1 MSGRRLLP
9 FLALVLAL
17 YSASTITHVA
27 GQNGT
32 STSFSFD
39 VNTDNAMDTF
49 TFVGDAESLDAISP
63 IILLCSN
70 ALPTT
75 HGSTGRALYKHP
87 VQFFQEP
94 DSSQLVPRLASF
106 STSFSFTILMP
117 YTTYVGDGLAF
128 VIVSSNA
135 TDPTVASGGWMGLAN
150 STDNGNASNHL
161 FAVEFDTFYNPEF
174 GDPSDSHI
182 GVDVNGVR
190 SIQTYNLCSDSG
202 SSSTNCSYFR
212 ESDSNLHGWIDYTA
226 ETGSLEVYFSNETS
240 KPQSP
245 QLVVNNF
252 NLSEFLVPDG
262 YMYVGFS
269 ASNPGL
275 SNSNSSISYADFEL
289 YSWTFNSSFNSLKSV
304 MSPAS
309 APFVQKLGGRGKG
322 LVSLIIAICV
332 GAVVGILVLIV
343 VVFIC
348 CKICARRRGHGL
360 VAVDSRGRPLNYKNI
375 QFEQFLHGPRKFS
388 HRELSIATNAFSPQE
403 LLGRGEFG
411 CVYKGMLRDT
421 KALVAVK
428 KISKDSQQGGNE
440 FLAEL
445 SIISRIQHRNLVK
458 LQGWCSERGELM
470 LVYDYM
476 PNKSLDKLL
485 FQNCS
490 ELAIADHHQNSTAM
504 KLDWGMRH
512 NILLEVASALAY
524 LHEDWSEH
532 RVVHR
537 DVKASNVML
546 DKDFNAC
553 LGDFGLARLIE
564 HSKEDAD
571 TTLVAGTVGYLA
583 PELARIGKATTMSDV
598 FSYGALALEVACGRR
613 PFDRKFPEEQI
624 VLLDWVWN
632 CYENGELLKV
642 LDSRL
647 GHNFNEEQM
656 TKVLLLG
663 LLCSHPDPNA
673 RPPMGYVRQ
682 VLVGNASLPPLPLAK
697 PTYISQELIA
707 FQDLLDSSTPSMIID
722 SRSLTPYPSFIESHN
737 HDSTLLCSTSSNIS
751 VQSL

>member
-17 YSASTITHVA
+17 YSASTSTHVA

-39 VNTDNAMDTF
+39 VDTDNAMDTF
-49 TFVGDAESLDAISP
+49 TFVGDAESLGGISP
-63 IILLCSN
+63 VILLCSN
-70 ALPTT
+70 GPPTT

-106 STSFSFTILMP
+106 STSFSFAILMP
-117 YTTYVGDGLAF
+117 DTSYVGDGLAF

-190 SIQTYNLCSDSG
+190 SIQTFNLCSDSG
-202 SSSTNCSYFR
+202 SSSTNCSLSR
-212 ESDSNLHGWIDYTA
+212 RSDSTLHGWIDYTA

-240 KPQSP
+240 KPESP

-269 ASNPGL
+269 ASVPGV
-275 SNSNSSISYADFEL
+275 SNSNSSIFYADFDL

-322 LVSLIIAICV
+322 LIIEICV

-343 VVFIC
+343 VAFIC
-348 CKICARRRGHGL
+348 CKMCARRRGHGL
-360 VAVDSRGRPLNYKNI
+360 VAVDSRGRPLNYNNI

-388 HRELSIATNAFSPQE
+388 YRELSIATNAFSPKE
-403 LLGRGEFG
+403 LLGRGGFG
-411 CVYKGMLRDT
+411 CVYKGTLRDT
-421 KALVAVK
+421 NALVAVK
-428 KISKDSQQGGNE
+428 KISKDSEQGGNE

-445 SIISRIQHRNLVK
+445 SIISRIQHRNLVN

-490 ELAIADHHQNSTAM
+490 ELAVVDHHQNSTAM

-512 NILLEVASALAY
+512 NILLGVASALAY

-571 TTLVAGTVGYLA
+571 TTIVAGTVGYLA
-583 PELARIGKATTMSDV
+583 PELARTGKPTTMSDV

-613 PFDRKFPEEQI
+613 PFDRKFPEEQFF
-624 VLLDWVWN
+624 LLDWVWN
-632 CYENGELLKV
+632 CYEHGELLEV
-642 LDSRL
+642 VDSKL
-647 GHNFNEEQM
+647 GENFNAEQM

-682 VLVGNASLPPLPLAK
+682 VLVGNASLPP
-697 PTYISQELIA
+697 
-707 FQDLLDSSTPSMIID
+707 PSPCKTNLHFTRVDCIPGF
-722 SRSLTPYPSFIESHN
+722 T
-737 HDSTLLCSTSSNIS
+737 
-751 VQSL
+751 

>member
-1 MSGRRLLP
+1 
-9 FLALVLAL
+9 
-17 YSASTITHVA
+17 
-27 GQNGT
+27 
-32 STSFSFD
+32 
-39 VNTDNAMDTF
+39 
-49 TFVGDAESLDAISP
+49 
-63 IILLCSN
+63 
-70 ALPTT
+70 
-75 HGSTGRALYKHP
+75 
-87 VQFFQEP
+87 
-94 DSSQLVPRLASF
+94 
-106 STSFSFTILMP
+106 
-117 YTTYVGDGLAF
+117 
-128 VIVSSNA
+128 
-135 TDPTVASGGWMGLAN
+135 
-150 STDNGNASNHL
+150 
-161 FAVEFDTFYNPEF
+161 
-174 GDPSDSHI
+174 
-182 GVDVNGVR
+182 
-190 SIQTYNLCSDSG
+190 
-202 SSSTNCSYFR
+202 
-212 ESDSNLHGWIDYTA
+212 
-226 ETGSLEVYFSNETS
+226 
-240 KPQSP
+240 
-245 QLVVNNF
+245 
-252 NLSEFLVPDG
+252 
-262 YMYVGFS
+262 MYVGFS
-269 ASNPGL
+269 ASVPGV
-275 SNSNSSISYADFEL
+275 SNSNSGIIYANFEI
-289 YSWTFNSSFNSLKSV
+289 YSWTFNSSLNSLNSV
-304 MSPAS
+304 TLPAS
-309 APFVQKLGGRGKG
+309 APFAQKLGGRGKG
-322 LVSLIIAICV
+322 LVSLKIEICV
-332 GAVVGILVLIV
+332 GAVLGILVLIV

-348 CKICARRRGHGL
+348 CKMCARRRGHGL
-360 VAVDSRGRPLNYKNI
+360 VAVDSRGRPLNYNNI

-388 HRELSIATNAFSPQE
+388 YKELSIATNAFSPEE
-403 LLGRGEFG
+403 LLGRGGFG

-440 FLAEL
+440 FFAEL

-476 PNKSLDKLL
+476 PNTSLDKLL

-490 ELAIADHHQNSTAM
+490 QLEVADHHQTSTAM

-512 NILLEVASALAY
+512 NILLGIASALAY

-564 HSKEDAD
+564 QSKEVAD

-642 LDSRL
+642 VDSRL
-647 GHNFNEEQM
+647 GNNFNEEQM

-682 VLVGNASLPPLPLAK
+682 VLVGNASLPSLPLAK

-707 FQDLLDSSTPSMIID
+707 FQDLLDSSTPSMTRD
-722 SRSLTPYPSFIESHN
+722 SRSLTPDPSFKESHN
-737 HDSTLLCSTSSNIS
+737 HDGTILCCTSSNKFS
-751 VQSL
+751 VQCL

>member
-1 MSGRRLLP
+1 MSGHRLVP
-9 FLALVLAL
+9 VLALVLAL
-17 YSASTITHVA
+17 YSASTSTHVS

-32 STSFSFD
+32 STSFSFYVD
-39 VNTDNAMDTF
+39 AGNAMDTF
-49 TFVGDAESLDAISP
+49 TFVGDAEVYAAESSPYIS
-63 IILLCSN
+63 LCS
-70 ALPTT
+70 LPRTS

-87 VQFFQEP
+87 VQFFQDP
-94 DSSQLVPRLASF
+94 NSSQLLPRLASF
-106 STSFSFTILMP
+106 STSFSFRIIMP
-117 YTTYVGDGLAF
+117 DTTFVGDGLAF
-128 VIVSSNA
+128 IIVSSNA
-135 TDPTVASGGWMGLAN
+135 TDPTVASGGWMGLVN
-150 STDNGNASNHL
+150 SRDNGNASNHL
-161 FAVEFDTFYNPEF
+161 FAVEFDTFYNPEL

-190 SIQTYNLCSDSG
+190 SIQTYNLCSDSS
-202 SSSTNCSYFR
+202 SSSTKCSYFTQTYSYR
-212 ESDSNLHGWIDYTA
+212 HGWIDYTA
-226 ETGSLEVYFSNETS
+226 ESSSLEVYFSNETS

-245 QLVVNNF
+245 QLAVNNF
-252 NLSEFLVPDG
+252 SLSEFLVPDG

-269 ASNPGL
+269 ASVPGV
-275 SNSNSSISYADFEL
+275 SNSILDYAHFEL
-289 YSWTFNSSFNSLKSV
+289 DSWTFNSSFNSLKSV

-309 APFVQKLGGRGKG
+309 GPFVQKLGGRGKG
-322 LVSLIIAICV
+322 LIIETCV

-343 VVFIC
+343 VAFIY
-348 CKICARRRGHGL
+348 CKMRARRRGHGL
-360 VAVDSRGRPLNYKNI
+360 VAVDSRGRPLNYNNI

-388 HRELSIATNAFSPQE
+388 YRELSIATNAFNPEE
-403 LLGRGEFG
+403 LLGRGGFG
-411 CVYKGMLRDT
+411 CVYKGTLRDT
-421 KALVAVK
+421 NALVAVK

-440 FLAEL
+440 FFAEL

-485 FQNCS
+485 FQKCS
-490 ELAIADHHQNSTAM
+490 ELEVADHHQNSTAM

-512 NILLEVASALAY
+512 NVLLGIASALAY

-564 HSKEDAD
+564 QSKEVAD
-571 TTLVAGTVGYLA
+571 TTFVAGTVGYLA
-583 PELARIGKATTMSDV
+583 PELARIGKATTMTDV

-613 PFDRKFPEEQI
+613 PFERKFPEEQI

-642 LDSRL
+642 VDSRL
-647 GHNFNEEQM
+647 GNNFNEGQM

-707 FQDLLDSSTPSMIID
+707 FQDLLDSSTPTMTID
-722 SRSLTPYPSFIESHN
+722 SRSLTLDPSFIQSHN
-737 HDSTLLCSTSSNIS
+737 HDGTLLFSTSSNIS
-751 VQSL
+751 VQCL

>member
-1 MSGRRLLP
+1 MSGHPLVP
-9 FLALVLAL
+9 VLALVLAL
-17 YSASTITHVA
+17 FSAYTSNHVA

-32 STSFSFD
+32 SFSFD
-39 VNTDNAMDTF
+39 GITDNPTDTF
-49 TFVGDAESLDAISP
+49 TLMGDAMSLPEGPSS

-70 ALPTT
+70 LNVTT
-75 HGSTGRALYKHP
+75 HGSTGRALYKQP
-87 VQFFQEP
+87 VQFFEEP
-94 DSSQLVPRLASF
+94 NSSQLVPRFASF
-106 STSFSFTILMP
+106 STFFSFQISTLD
-117 YTTYVGDGLAF
+117 TGFVGDGMAF
-128 VIVSSNA
+128 IIVSSNA

-150 STDNGNASNHL
+150 STDNGNANNHL
-161 FAVEFDTFYNPEF
+161 FAVEFDTFYNPEL

-182 GVDVNGVR
+182 GVDVNGVT
-190 SIQTYNLCSDSG
+190 SIQTYDLCSDWNFP
-202 SSSTNCSYFR
+202 NCAYFGQIY
-212 ESDSNLHGWIDYTA
+212 SDYHGWIDYTA
-226 ETGSLEVYFSNETS
+226 ETISLEVYFSTETS

-245 QLVVNNF
+245 QLAVNNF
-252 NLSEFLVPDG
+252 SLSEFLAPDG

-269 ASNPGL
+269 ASVPGV
-275 SNSNSSISYADFEL
+275 SNSNSSISYPDFEL
-289 YSWTFNSSFNSLKSV
+289 YSWTFNSSFNSRKSVMSPASAPSLKPV

-322 LVSLIIAICV
+322 LVSLIIEICV
-332 GAVVGILVLIV
+332 GAVGGILVLIV

-348 CKICARRRGHGL
+348 CKMCARRRGHGQ
-360 VAVDSRGRPLNYKNI
+360 VAVDSRGRPLNYNNI
-375 QFEQFLHGPRKFS
+375 EFEQFLHGPRKFS
-388 HRELSIATNAFSPQE
+388 YKELSIATNAFSPEE
-403 LLGRGEFG
+403 LLGRGGFG
-411 CVYKGMLRDT
+411 CVYKGTLRDT
-421 KALVAVK
+421 NALVAVK

-440 FLAEL
+440 FFAEL

-490 ELAIADHHQNSTAM
+490 ELAVPDHHQNSTAM

-512 NILLEVASALAY
+512 NILLGVASALAY

-564 HSKEDAD
+564 HSKEDGD
-571 TTLVAGTVGYLA
+571 TTIVAGTVGYLA
-583 PELARIGKATTMSDV
+583 PELARTGKPTTMSDV

-613 PFDRKFPEEQI
+613 PFDTKFPEEQI

-632 CYENGELLKV
+632 CYEKGELLEV
-642 LDSRL
+642 LDSKL
-647 GHNFNEEQM
+647 GENFNAEQM

-682 VLVGNASLPPLPLAK
+682 VLVGNASLPPLPPCKTNLHFTRVDCI
-697 PTYISQELIA
+697 PRFT
-707 FQDLLDSSTPSMIID
+707 
-722 SRSLTPYPSFIESHN
+722 
-737 HDSTLLCSTSSNIS
+737 
-751 VQSL
+751 

>member
-17 YSASTITHVA
+17 YSASTSTHVA

-39 VNTDNAMDTF
+39 VNTDNPNDTF
-49 TFVGDAESLDAISP
+49 TFVGDAESFGGTSP
-63 IILLCSN
+63 GILLCFFG
-70 ALPTT
+70 ATAA

-87 VQFFQEP
+87 VQFFQES
-94 DSSQLVPRLASF
+94 DSSQLVPQLASF
-106 STSFSFTILMP
+106 STSFSFAIVMP
-117 YTTYVGDGLAF
+117 VTTWVGDGLAF

-202 SSSTNCSYFR
+202 SSSSNCSYFTLN
-212 ESDSNLHGWIDYTA
+212 SYSNLHGWIDYKA
-226 ETGSLEVYFSNETS
+226 ETGLLEVYFSNETS

-245 QLVVNNF
+245 QLVVNSF

-262 YMYVGFS
+262 YMYVGLS
-269 ASNPGL
+269 ASVP
-275 SNSNSSISYADFEL
+275 SNSRNTAAFYLD
-289 YSWTFNSSFNSLKSV
+289 SWTFNSSFNSLKSV

-322 LVSLIIAICV
+322 SIIEVCV

-343 VVFIC
+343 VACIC
-348 CKICARRRGHGL
+348 CKMCARRRGHGL
-360 VAVDSRGRPLNYKNI
+360 VAVDSRGRPLNYNNI

-388 HRELSIATNAFSPQE
+388 YRELSIATNAFSPKE
-403 LLGRGEFG
+403 LLGRGGFG
-411 CVYKGMLRDT
+411 CVYKGTLRDT
-421 KALVAVK
+421 NALVAVK
-428 KISKDSQQGGNE
+428 KISKDSEQGGNE

-445 SIISRIQHRNLVK
+445 SIISRIQHRNLVN

-490 ELAIADHHQNSTAM
+490 ELAVVDHHQNSTAM

-512 NILLEVASALAY
+512 NILLGVASALAY

-583 PELARIGKATTMSDV
+583 PELARTGKPTTMSDV

-613 PFDRKFPEEQI
+613 PFDRKFPEEEI
-624 VLLDWVWN
+624 FLLDWVWN
-632 CYENGELLKV
+632 CYENGELLEV
-642 LDSRL
+642 VDSKL
-647 GHNFNEEQM
+647 GENFNAEQM

-707 FQDLLDSSTPSMIID
+707 FQDLLDSSTPSMTID
-722 SRSLTPYPSFIESHN
+722 SRSLTLDPSFIESLN
-737 HDSTLLCSTSSNIS
+737 HDVTLLCSTSSNIS
-751 VQSL
+751 VQCL

>member
-1 MSGRRLLP
+1 MSGHRLAP

-17 YSASTITHVA
+17 YSAYTSNHVA

-39 VNTDNAMDTF
+39 VITDNPNDTF
-49 TFVGDAESLDAISP
+49 TFVGDAMSLPDGQSS
-63 IILLCSN
+63 IILLCSLN
-70 ALPTT
+70 ANT
-75 HGSTGRALYKHP
+75 HGSTGRALYKQP
-87 VQFFQEP
+87 VQFFEEP
-94 DSSQLVPRLASF
+94 NGSQLFPRLASF
-106 STSFSFTILMP
+106 STSFSFGMSLLD
-117 YTTYVGDGLAF
+117 TTSVGDGLAF
-128 VIVSSNA
+128 IIVSSNA
-135 TDPTVASGGWMGLAN
+135 ADPTVASGGWMGLVN

-161 FAVEFDTFYNPEF
+161 FAVEFDTFYNPEL

-190 SIQTYNLCSDSG
+190 SIETYNLCSDS
-202 SSSTNCSYFR
+202 SLSSTNCSYFR
-212 ESDSNLHGWIDYTA
+212 DINYDCHGWIDYTA
-226 ETGSLEVYFSNETS
+226 ETSSLEVYFSNETN

-245 QLVVNNF
+245 QLAVNNF

-269 ASNPGL
+269 ASVPGV

-304 MSPAS
+304 MTPAS
-309 APFVQKLGGRGKG
+309 APSLQFVMPLASAPSFQFGTPLRTGINMAVI
-322 LVSLIIAICV
+322 LVICF
-332 GAVVGILVLIV
+332 GAVVGILVPIV
-343 VVFIC
+343 VFFC
-348 CKICARRRGHGL
+348 CKMCARRRGHGR
-360 VAVDSRGRPLNYKNI
+360 VAVDSRGRPLNYNNI
-375 QFEQFLHGPRKFS
+375 EFEQFLHGPRKFS
-388 HRELSIATNAFSPQE
+388 YKELSIATNAFSPEE
-403 LLGRGEFG
+403 LLGRGGFG
-411 CVYKGMLRDT
+411 CVYKGTLRDT
-421 KALVAVK
+421 NALVAVK

-440 FLAEL
+440 FFAEL

-490 ELAIADHHQNSTAM
+490 EFAVAEHHQNSTAM

-512 NILLEVASALAY
+512 NILLGVASALAY

-564 HSKEDAD
+564 HSKEDGD
-571 TTLVAGTVGYLA
+571 TTIVAGTVGYLA
-583 PELARIGKATTMSDV
+583 PELARTGKPTTMSDV

-613 PFDRKFPEEQI
+613 PFDTKFPEEQI

-632 CYENGELLKV
+632 CYEKGELLEV
-642 LDSRL
+642 LDSKL
-647 GHNFNEEQM
+647 GENFNAEQM

-682 VLVGNASLPPLPLAK
+682 VLVGNASLPPLPPCKTNLHFTRVDCI
-697 PTYISQELIA
+697 PRFT
-707 FQDLLDSSTPSMIID
+707 
-722 SRSLTPYPSFIESHN
+722 
-737 HDSTLLCSTSSNIS
+737 
-751 VQSL
+751 

>member
-17 YSASTITHVA
+17 YSASTSTHVA
-27 GQNGT
+27 GQIGT
-32 STSFSFD
+32 STSFSFLAD
-39 VNTDNAMDTF
+39 MDNATDTF
-49 TFVGDAESLDAISP
+49 TFLGDAEPPDFENNGFIQ
-63 IILLCSN
+63 LCSFGQ
-70 ALPTT
+70 PTNT

-94 DSSQLVPRLASF
+94 NSSQLVPRLASF
-106 STSFSFTILMP
+106 STNFSFTIIIQNNND
-117 YTTYVGDGLAF
+117 YSSGDGMAF

-150 STDNGNASNHL
+150 STDNGNASNHF

-182 GVDVNGVR
+182 GIDVNGVR
-190 SIQTYNLCSDSG
+190 SIQTYNLCSDS
-202 SSSTNCSYFR
+202 SSNSKNCYYFSSYY
-212 ESDSNLHGWIDYTA
+212 HGWIDYRA
-226 ETGSLEVYFSNETS
+226 ETGLLEVYFSNETS

-269 ASNPGL
+269 ASAPGVPNP
-275 SNSNSSISYADFEL
+275 NSSTDYADFFL
-289 YSWTFNSSFNSLKSV
+289 YSWTFNSSFKSV
-304 MSPAS
+304 MSPVS
-309 APFVQKLGGRGKG
+309 APVVVELVGRGKG
-322 LVSLIIAICV
+322 SVSLIIEICV

-348 CKICARRRGHGL
+348 CKI
-360 VAVDSRGRPLNYKNI
+360 GRPLNYNNI
-375 QFEQFLHGPRKFS
+375 EFEQFLHGPHKFS
-388 HRELSIATNAFSPQE
+388 YKELSIATNAFSPEE
-403 LLGRGEFG
+403 LLGRGGFG
-411 CVYKGMLRDT
+411 CVYKGTLRDT
-421 KALVAVK
+421 NALVAVK

-440 FLAEL
+440 FFAEL

-490 ELAIADHHQNSTAM
+490 ELAVAEHQQNSTAM

-512 NILLEVASALAY
+512 NILLGVASALAY
-524 LHEDWSEH
+524 LHEEWSEH

-564 HSKEDAD
+564 HSKEDGD
-571 TTLVAGTVGYLA
+571 TTIVAGTVGYLA
-583 PELARIGKATTMSDV
+583 PELARTGKPTTMSDV

-613 PFDRKFPEEQI
+613 PFDKKFAEEQI

-632 CYENGELLKV
+632 CYEKGELLEV
-642 LDSRL
+642 VDSKL
-647 GHNFNEEQM
+647 GENFNAEQM

-663 LLCSHPDPNA
+663 LLCSHPDHNA

-682 VLVGNASLPPLPLAK
+682 VLVGN
-697 PTYISQELIA
+697 
-707 FQDLLDSSTPSMIID
+707 
-722 SRSLTPYPSFIESHN
+722 
-737 HDSTLLCSTSSNIS
+737 
-751 VQSL
+751 

>member
-17 YSASTITHVA
+17 YSASTSTHVA

-39 VNTDNAMDTF
+39 ANLDNATDTF
-49 TFVGDAESLDAISP
+49 TFLGDAGFLGDESP
-63 IILLCSN
+63 PMVILTSFQ
-70 ALPTT
+70 AATT
-75 HGSTGRALYKHP
+75 HGSIGRALYKHP
-87 VQFFQEP
+87 VQFFQETN
-94 DSSQLVPRLASF
+94 SSQLVPQLASF
-106 STSFSFTILMP
+106 STSFVFGIVMP
-117 YTTYVGDGLAF
+117 NTGWRGDGFAF

-135 TDPTVASGGWMGLAN
+135 TDPTVATGGWMGLSN

-161 FAVEFDTFYNPEF
+161 FAVEFDTFYNPEL

-190 SIQTYNLCSDSG
+190 SIQTYNLCSDSS
-202 SSSTNCSYFR
+202 SSSTNCSYFGPW
-212 ESDSNLHGWIDYTA
+212 SGSYLYGWIDYTA
-226 ETGSLEVYFSNETS
+226 ETSSLEVYFSYNTS
-240 KPQSP
+240 KPQTP
-245 QLVVNNF
+245 QLAVSNF

-269 ASNPGL
+269 GSAPGV
-275 SNSNSSISYADFEL
+275 SNSSYAEFNL

-304 MSPAS
+304 MSP
-309 APFVQKLGGRGKG
+309 KG
-322 LVSLIIAICV
+322 SVSLIIEICV

-348 CKICARRRGHGL
+348 CKMCARRRGHGL
-360 VAVDSRGRPLNYKNI
+360 VAVDSRGRPLNYNNI
-375 QFEQFLHGPRKFS
+375 EFEQFLHGPRKFS
-388 HRELSIATNAFSPQE
+388 YKELSIATNAFSPEE
-403 LLGRGEFG
+403 LLGRGGFG
-411 CVYKGMLRDT
+411 CVYKGTLRDT
-421 KALVAVK
+421 NALVAVK

-440 FLAEL
+440 FFAEL

-490 ELAIADHHQNSTAM
+490 EFAVAEHHQNSTAM

-512 NILLEVASALAY
+512 NILLGVASALAY

-564 HSKEDAD
+564 HSKEDGD
-571 TTLVAGTVGYLA
+571 TTIVAGTVGYLA
-583 PELARIGKATTMSDV
+583 PELARTGKPTTMSDV

-613 PFDRKFPEEQI
+613 PFDTKFPEEQI

-632 CYENGELLKV
+632 CYEKGELLEV
-642 LDSRL
+642 LDSKL
-647 GHNFNEEQM
+647 GENFNAEQM

-663 LLCSHPDPNA
+663 LLCSHPDPIA

-707 FQDLLDSSTPSMIID
+707 FQDLFDSSTPSMTID
-722 SRSLTPYPSFIESHN
+722 SRSLTLDPSFTESHN
-737 HDSTLLCSTSSNIS
+737 HDGTL
-751 VQSL
+751 

>member
-1 MSGRRLLP
+1 MSGHRLVPVLI
-9 FLALVLAL
+9 LVLAL
-17 YSASTITHVA
+17 FLAYTSNHVA

-32 STSFSFD
+32 SSSFD
-39 VNTDNAMDTF
+39 VIRDNPTETF
-49 TFVGDAESLDAISP
+49 TLVGDSYVGLSFIV
-63 IILLCSN
+63 LCSN
-70 ALPTT
+70 WYVT
-75 HGSTGRALYKHP
+75 HGCTGRALYKQP
-87 VQFFQEP
+87 VQFFKEP
-94 DSSQLVPRLASF
+94 NSSQLVPRLASF
-106 STSFSFTILMP
+106 STSFSFAITVSD
-117 YTTYVGDGLAF
+117 TTFVGDDTTFVGGALAF
-128 VIVSSNA
+128 IIVFSNA

-150 STDNGNASNHL
+150 STDNGNADNHL
-161 FAVEFDTFYNPEF
+161 FAVKFDTFYNPEL

-190 SIQTYNLCSDSG
+190 SIQTSNLCSDSF
-202 SSSTNCSYFR
+202 SSSTQCSCFPSIY
-212 ESDSNLHGWIDYTA
+212 SDCHAWIDYTA
-226 ETGSLEVYFSNETS
+226 ETSSLEVYFSTETS

-245 QLVVNNF
+245 QLARDNF

-269 ASNPGL
+269 ASFPGD
-275 SNSNSSISYADFEL
+275 SNSNSSISHAYFEL
-289 YSWTFNSSFNSLKSV
+289 YSWTFNSSFNSLKSGK
-304 MSPAS
+304 SPAS
-309 APFVQKLGGRGKG
+309 APFVQKLGGRAKG
-322 LVSLIIAICV
+322 LVSLILEICV

-348 CKICARRRGHGL
+348 CKMCARRRGHGL
-360 VAVDSRGRPLNYKNI
+360 VAVDSRGRPLNYNNI
-375 QFEQFLHGPRKFS
+375 EFEQFLHGPRKFS
-388 HRELSIATNAFSPQE
+388 YKELSIATNAFSPQE
-403 LLGRGEFG
+403 LLGRGGFG

-440 FLAEL
+440 FFAEL

-490 ELAIADHHQNSTAM
+490 ELEVADHHQNSTAM

-512 NILLEVASALAY
+512 NILLGIASALAY

-564 HSKEDAD
+564 RSKEVAD

-682 VLVGNASLPPLPLAK
+682 VLVGNASLPPFPLQNQ
-697 PTYISQELIA
+697 PTFHKS
-707 FQDLLDSSTPSMIID
+707 
-722 SRSLTPYPSFIESHN
+722 
-737 HDSTLLCSTSSNIS
+737 
-751 VQSL
+751 

>member
-1 MSGRRLLP
+1 MSGHRLVP
-9 FLALVLAL
+9 VLALVLAL
-17 YSASTITHVA
+17 YSASTSTHVS

-32 STSFSFD
+32 STSFSFYVD
-39 VNTDNAMDTF
+39 TGNAMDTF
-49 TFVGDAESLDAISP
+49 TFVGDALYIAGSFP
-63 IILLCSN
+63 YLLVCSAPN
-70 ALPTT
+70 TT
-75 HGSTGRALYKHP
+75 SHGSTGRALYKHP

-94 DSSQLVPRLASF
+94 NSSQLLPRLASF
-106 STSFSFTILMP
+106 STSFSFRIIMP
-117 YTTYVGDGLAF
+117 DTTFVGDGLAF
-128 VIVSSNA
+128 IIVSSNA
-135 TDPTVASGGWMGLAN
+135 TDPTVASGGWMGLVN
-150 STDNGNASNHL
+150 SRDNGNASNHL
-161 FAVEFDTFYNPEF
+161 FAVEFDTFYNPEL

-190 SIQTYNLCSDSG
+190 SIQTYNLCSDSS
-202 SSSTNCSYFR
+202 SSSTKCSYFTQSYISYR
-212 ESDSNLHGWIDYTA
+212 HGWIDYTA
-226 ETGSLEVYFSNETS
+226 ESSSLEVYFSNETS

-245 QLVVNNF
+245 QLAVNNF
-252 NLSEFLVPDG
+252 SLSEFLLPDG

-269 ASNPGL
+269 ASVPGGSNPL
-275 SNSNSSISYADFEL
+275 LDYAGFEL
-289 YSWTFNSSFNSLKSV
+289 DSWTFNSSFNSLKSV

-309 APFVQKLGGRGKG
+309 GPFVQKLGGRGKG
-322 LVSLIIAICV
+322 LIIETCV

-343 VVFIC
+343 VAFIY
-348 CKICARRRGHGL
+348 CKMRARRRGHGL
-360 VAVDSRGRPLNYKNI
+360 VAVDSRGRPLNYNNI

-388 HRELSIATNAFSPQE
+388 YRELSIATNAFNPEE
-403 LLGRGEFG
+403 LLGRGGFG
-411 CVYKGMLRDT
+411 CVYKGTLRDT
-421 KALVAVK
+421 NALVAVK
-428 KISKDSQQGGNE
+428 KISKGSQQGGNE
-440 FLAEL
+440 FFAEL

-490 ELAIADHHQNSTAM
+490 ELEVADHHQNSTAM

-512 NILLEVASALAY
+512 NVLLGIASALAY

-546 DKDFNAC
+546 DKDFNPC

-564 HSKEDAD
+564 QSKEVAD

-583 PELARIGKATTMSDV
+583 PELATIGKATTMTDV
-598 FSYGALALEVACGRR
+598 YSYGALALEVACGRR

-642 LDSRL
+642 VDSRL
-647 GHNFNEEQM
+647 GNNFNEEQM

-707 FQDLLDSSTPSMIID
+707 FQDLLDSSTPTMTID
-722 SRSLTPYPSFIESHN
+722 SRSLTLDPSFIQSHN
-737 HDSTLLCSTSSNIS
+737 HDGTLLFSTSSNIS
-751 VQSL
+751 VQCL

>member
-1 MSGRRLLP
+1 MSGHRLVP
-9 FLALVLAL
+9 VLAVVLAL
-17 YSASTITHVA
+17 YSAYTSNHVA

-32 STSFSFD
+32 STSFSFN
-39 VNTDNAMDTF
+39 VITDNPTDTF
-49 TFVGDAESLDAISP
+49 TFVGDAMSVPGVPSST
-63 IILLCSN
+63 ILLCSN
-70 ALPTT
+70 LDATT
-75 HGSTGRALYKHP
+75 HGSTGRALYKQP
-87 VQFFQEP
+87 VQFLQEP
-94 DSSQLVPRLASF
+94 NSSQLVPRLASF
-106 STSFSFTILMP
+106 STSFSFQIFMLN
-117 YTTYVGDGLAF
+117 TTYVGDGLAF
-128 VIVSSNA
+128 IIVSSNA

-161 FAVEFDTFYNPEF
+161 FAVEFDTFYNPEL

-190 SIQTYNLCSDSG
+190 SIQTYNLCSN
-202 SSSTNCSYFR
+202 SSSNSTHCSYFTQMNS
-212 ESDSNLHGWIDYTA
+212 ECHGWIDYTA
-226 ETGSLEVYFSNETS
+226 EISSLEVYFSNETS
-240 KPQSP
+240 KPPSP
-245 QLVVNNF
+245 QLAVHNF
-252 NLSEFLVPDG
+252 SLSEFLVPDG

-269 ASNPGL
+269 GSNPGL
-275 SNSNSSISYADFEL
+275 SNSSIPYAEFAL
-289 YSWTFNSSFNSLKSV
+289 YSFTFNSSFSSL
-304 MSPAS
+304 MPI
-309 APFVQKLGGRGKG
+309 KLGGRGR
-322 LVSLIIAICV
+322 VHHDSLIQICV
-332 GAVVGILVLIV
+332 GVVVGILVLLV
-343 VVFIC
+343 FVFIC
-348 CKICARRRGHGL
+348 CKMHAGRREHGL
-360 VAVDSRGRPLNYKNI
+360 VQVDSRGRPLNYNNI

-388 HRELSIATNAFSPQE
+388 YKELSIATNAFSPEE
-403 LLGRGEFG
+403 LLGRGGFG

-440 FLAEL
+440 FFAEL

-485 FQNCS
+485 FPNCL
-490 ELAIADHHQNSTAM
+490 ELEVAEHHQNSTAM

-512 NILLEVASALAY
+512 NILLGIASALAY
-524 LHEDWSEH
+524 LHEEWSEH

-564 HSKEDAD
+564 QSKEVAD

-583 PELARIGKATTMSDV
+583 PELARTGKATTMTDV
-598 FSYGALALEVACGRR
+598 FSYGALALEVGCGRR

-642 LDSRL
+642 VDSRL
-647 GHNFNEEQM
+647 GNNFNEEQM

-707 FQDLLDSSTPSMIID
+707 FQDLLDSSTPSMTID
-722 SRSLTPYPSFIESHN
+722 SRSVTPDQSFMESHN
-737 HDSTLLCSTSSNIS
+737 HDGTLLCCTGSNIS
-751 VQSL
+751 VQCL

>member
-1 MSGRRLLP
+1 MAGRRLLP

-17 YSASTITHVA
+17 YSSSTSTHVA

-32 STSFSFD
+32 STSFSFFAD
-39 VNTDNAMDTF
+39 TDNATDTF
-49 TFVGDAESLDAISP
+49 TFLGDAGPSGDASSSIY
-63 IILLCSN
+63 LCS
-70 ALPTT
+70 LWPPTT
-75 HGSTGRALYKHP
+75 YGGTGRALYKHP

-94 DSSQLVPRLASF
+94 NSSQLVRGLASF
-106 STSFSFTILMP
+106 STSFSVTISFGVD
-117 YTTYVGDGLAF
+117 YVGDGLAF

-190 SIQTYNLCSDSG
+190 SIQTYNLCSDS
-202 SSSTNCSYFR
+202 SSNSKNCSYFLKDP
-212 ESDSNLHGWIDYTA
+212 SFYYGWINYTA
-226 ETGSLEVYFSNETS
+226 ETGLLEVYFSNETS

-269 ASNPGL
+269 ASLPGL
-275 SNSNSSISYADFEL
+275 PNSTSGMYYADFEL
-289 YSWTFNSSFNSLKSV
+289 LSWTFNSSFNSLKSV
-304 MSPAS
+304 ISPAS
-309 APFVQKLGGRGKG
+309 APFVQELGGRGKG
-322 LVSLIIAICV
+322 SVSLIIEICV

-348 CKICARRRGHGL
+348 CKI
-360 VAVDSRGRPLNYKNI
+360 GRPLNYNNI
-375 QFEQFLHGPRKFS
+375 EFEQFLHGPRKFS
-388 HRELSIATNAFSPQE
+388 YKELSIATNAFSPEE
-403 LLGRGEFG
+403 LLGRGGFG
-411 CVYKGMLRDT
+411 CVYKGTLRDT
-421 KALVAVK
+421 NALVAVK

-440 FLAEL
+440 FFAEL

-490 ELAIADHHQNSTAM
+490 ELAVAEHHQNSTAM

-512 NILLEVASALAY
+512 NILLGVASALAY

-564 HSKEDAD
+564 HSKEDGD
-571 TTLVAGTVGYLA
+571 TTIVAGTVGYLA
-583 PELARIGKATTMSDV
+583 PELASTGKPTTMSDV
-598 FSYGALALEVACGRR
+598 FSYGALALEAACGRR
-613 PFDRKFPEEQI
+613 PFDKKFPEEQI
-624 VLLDWVWN
+624 FLLDWVWN
-632 CYENGELLKV
+632 CYEKGELLEV
-642 LDSRL
+642 VDSKL
-647 GHNFNEEQM
+647 VENFNAEQM

-682 VLVGNASLPPLPLAK
+682 VLVGN
-697 PTYISQELIA
+697 
-707 FQDLLDSSTPSMIID
+707 
-722 SRSLTPYPSFIESHN
+722 
-737 HDSTLLCSTSSNIS
+737 
-751 VQSL
+751 

>member
-1 MSGRRLLP
+1 MSGHRLVP

-17 YSASTITHVA
+17 YSGYTSNHVA

-39 VNTDNAMDTF
+39 VITDNPTDAF
-49 TFVGDAESLDAISP
+49 TFVGDAASYPNGISST
-63 IILLCSN
+63 IILCSN
-70 ALPTT
+70 LYATT
-75 HGSTGRALYKHP
+75 HGSTGRALYKQP
-87 VQFFQEP
+87 VQFLQEP
-94 DSSQLVPRLASF
+94 NSSQLVPRLASF
-106 STSFSFTILMP
+106 STSFSFEIFMLN
-117 YTTYVGDGLAF
+117 TTYVGDGFAF
-128 VIVSSNA
+128 IIVSSNA
-135 TDPTVASGGWMGLAN
+135 SDPTVASGGWMGLAN

-161 FAVEFDTFYNPEF
+161 FAVEFDTFYNPEL

-190 SIQTYNLCSDSG
+190 SIQTYNLCSN
-202 SSSTNCSYFR
+202 SSSNSTNCSYVTNIYS
-212 ESDSNLHGWIDYTA
+212 ECHGWIDYTA
-226 ETGSLEVYFSNETS
+226 ETSSLEVYFSNETS

-245 QLVVNNF
+245 QLAVPNF
-252 NLSEFLVPDG
+252 SLSEFLVPDG

-269 ASNPGL
+269 ASKL
-275 SNSNSSISYADFEL
+275 SNSSIPYIEFAFG
-289 YSWTFNSSFNSLKSV
+289 
-304 MSPAS
+304 
-309 APFVQKLGGRGKG
+309 PFVQKLGGRGKG
-322 LVSLIIAICV
+322 LIIETCV

-343 VVFIC
+343 VAFIY
-348 CKICARRRGHGL
+348 CKMRARRRGHGL
-360 VAVDSRGRPLNYKNI
+360 VAVDSRGRPLNYNNI

-388 HRELSIATNAFSPQE
+388 YRELSIATNAFNPEE
-403 LLGRGEFG
+403 LLGRGGFG
-411 CVYKGMLRDT
+411 CVYKGTLRDT
-421 KALVAVK
+421 NALVAVK
-428 KISKDSQQGGNE
+428 KISKGSQQGGNE
-440 FLAEL
+440 FFAEL

-490 ELAIADHHQNSTAM
+490 ELEVADHHQNSTAM

-512 NILLEVASALAY
+512 NVLLGIASALAY

-546 DKDFNAC
+546 DKDFNPC

-564 HSKEDAD
+564 QSKEVAD

-583 PELARIGKATTMSDV
+583 PELATIGKATTMTDV
-598 FSYGALALEVACGRR
+598 YSYGALALEVACGRR

-642 LDSRL
+642 VDSRL
-647 GHNFNEEQM
+647 GNNFNEEQM

-707 FQDLLDSSTPSMIID
+707 FQDLLDSSTPTMTID
-722 SRSLTPYPSFIESHN
+722 SRSLTLDPSFIQSHN
-737 HDSTLLCSTSSNIS
+737 HDGTLLFSTSSNIS
-751 VQSL
+751 

>member
-1 MSGRRLLP
+1 MSGHRLVP

-17 YSASTITHVA
+17 YSAYTSNHVA
-27 GQNGT
+27 GQSGT
-32 STSFSFD
+32 GTIFSFD
-39 VNTDNAMDTF
+39 AITDNATDTF
-49 TFVGDAESLDAISP
+49 TFVGDAMSFSDGQSSSIR
-63 IILLCSN
+63 LCSN
-70 ALPTT
+70 GSRTT
-75 HGSTGRALYKHP
+75 NGSTGRALYKYP
-87 VQFFQEP
+87 VQFFQESN
-94 DSSQLVPRLASF
+94 SSQRLASF
-106 STSFSFTILMP
+106 STSFSFAIMMQG
-117 YTTYVGDGLAF
+117 TTSVGDGLAF
-128 VIVSSNA
+128 IIVSSNA

-161 FAVEFDTFYNPEF
+161 FAVEFDTFYNQEL

-190 SIQTYNLCSDSG
+190 SIQTYNLCWDS
-202 SSSTNCSYFR
+202 SLSSTNCSYFR
-212 ESDSNLHGWIDYTA
+212 RSDSYLHGWIDYTA
-226 ETGSLEVYFSNETS
+226 ETGSLEVYFSNESS

-245 QLVVNNF
+245 QLAVNNF

-269 ASNPGL
+269 ASNPGFPYP
-275 SNSNSSISYADFEL
+275 IMEYTEFFL
-289 YSWTFNSSFNSLKSV
+289 YSFTFKSSSLSYFFSNV
-304 MSPAS
+304 LGAS
-309 APFVQKLGGRGKG
+309 ENLNNGP
-322 LVSLIIAICV
+322 LIVVCV
-332 GAVVGILVLIV
+332 CGVLLGILVLII

-348 CKICARRRGHGL
+348 RKKHAGRREHGL
-360 VAVDSRGRPLNYKNI
+360 VEVDSRGRPLNYNNI

-388 HRELSIATNAFSPQE
+388 YKELSIATNAFSPEE
-403 LLGRGEFG
+403 LLGRGGFG

-428 KISKDSQQGGNE
+428 KISKDSRQGGNE
-440 FLAEL
+440 FFAEL

-490 ELAIADHHQNSTAM
+490 ELAVAEHHQNSTAM

-512 NILLEVASALAY
+512 NILLGIASALAY

-564 HSKEDAD
+564 QSKEVAD

-642 LDSRL
+642 VDSRL
-647 GHNFNEEQM
+647 GDNFNEEQM

-707 FQDLLDSSTPSMIID
+707 FQDLLDSSTPTMTID
-722 SRSLTPYPSFIESHN
+722 SRSLTPDPSFIESHN
-737 HDSTLLCSTSSNIS
+737 HDGTILCCTSSNKFS
-751 VQSL
+751 VQCL

>member
-1 MSGRRLLP
+1 MSGHRLVP

-17 YSASTITHVA
+17 YSAYTSNHVA
-27 GQNGT
+27 GQSGT
-32 STSFSFD
+32 GTIFSFD
-39 VNTDNAMDTF
+39 AITDNATDTF
-49 TFVGDAESLDAISP
+49 TFVGDAMSFSDGQSSSIR
-63 IILLCSN
+63 LCSN
-70 ALPTT
+70 GSRTT
-75 HGSTGRALYKHP
+75 NGSTGRALYKYP
-87 VQFFQEP
+87 VQFFQESN
-94 DSSQLVPRLASF
+94 SSQRLASF
-106 STSFSFTILMP
+106 STSFSFAIMMQG
-117 YTTYVGDGLAF
+117 TTSVGDGLAF
-128 VIVSSNA
+128 IIVSSNA

-161 FAVEFDTFYNPEF
+161 FAVEFDTFYNQEL

-190 SIQTYNLCSDSG
+190 SIQTYNLCWDS
-202 SSSTNCSYFR
+202 SLSSTNCSYFR
-212 ESDSNLHGWIDYTA
+212 RSDSYLHGWIDYTA
-226 ETGSLEVYFSNETS
+226 ETGSLEVYFSNESS

-245 QLVVNNF
+245 QLAVNNF

-269 ASNPGL
+269 ASNPGFPYP
-275 SNSNSSISYADFEL
+275 IMEYTEFFL
-289 YSWTFNSSFNSLKSV
+289 YSFTFKSSSLSYFFSNV
-304 MSPAS
+304 LGAS
-309 APFVQKLGGRGKG
+309 ENLNNGP
-322 LVSLIIAICV
+322 LIVVCV
-332 GAVVGILVLIV
+332 CGVLLGILVLII

-348 CKICARRRGHGL
+348 RKKHAGRREHGL
-360 VAVDSRGRPLNYKNI
+360 VEVDSRGRPLNYNNI

-388 HRELSIATNAFSPQE
+388 YKELSIATNAFSPEE
-403 LLGRGEFG
+403 LLGRGGFG

-428 KISKDSQQGGNE
+428 KISKDSRQGGNE
-440 FLAEL
+440 FFAEL

-490 ELAIADHHQNSTAM
+490 ELAVAEHHQNSTAM

-512 NILLEVASALAY
+512 NILLGIASALAY

-564 HSKEDAD
+564 RSKEVAD

-642 LDSRL
+642 VDSRL
-647 GHNFNEEQM
+647 GDNFNEEQM

-707 FQDLLDSSTPSMIID
+707 FQDLLDSSTPTMTID
-722 SRSLTPYPSFIESHN
+722 SRSLTPDPSFIESHN
-737 HDSTLLCSTSSNIS
+737 HDGTILCCTSSNKFS
-751 VQSL
+751 VQCL